1 MFFENEDGED
11 SSLEGRFGGCETSD
25 ECYVCTERVILN
37 FELNQLEVTSDS
49 CIGEEEQINLC
60 LNCLASMFSPTYVGD
75 REDVFEWNEYKLIT
89 FHTYTKN

>member
-11 SSLEGRFGGCETSD
+11 SSLEGRFGVCETSD

-49 CIGEEEQINLC
+49 CIGEEEQIYLC
-60 LNCLASMFSPTYVGD
+60 LICLASMFSPTYVGD